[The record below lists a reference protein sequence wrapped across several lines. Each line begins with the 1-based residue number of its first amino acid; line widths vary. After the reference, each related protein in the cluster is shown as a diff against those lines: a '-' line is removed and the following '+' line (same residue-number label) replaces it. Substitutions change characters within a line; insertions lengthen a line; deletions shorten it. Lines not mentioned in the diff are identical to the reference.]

1 MASEDAR
8 YRETSQFQ
16 AWSFSPA
23 QLAAMREK
31 TNAIARQRIAE
42 RTLASASNPPTS
54 NNTSHANTPDPS
66 GHGTPNPTEN
76 STPTLPDFLK
86 PEEEALLVSFY
97 VSELLRAADHLGVPD
112 EVRATATVFFRR
124 FFLTNS
130 IMTYPPQEMILV
142 ALFVGSKAEGRFPR
156 IIEFQQKFNTKQD
169 ILAGEFLLCQGNR
182 FNFEVRHPF
191 RALMGATMELRSYGD
206 IDEQRIMAAEKR
218 AHEILLFSPLMT
230 DAYFHYTPSQIMFA
244 ALSLADRGLAERLIQ
259 ETFHFVPPTTNND
272 NTPAVTPLPGLE
284 NSGIG
289 RKEGGS
295 KGITTND
302 ERAAIVGP
310 GIRDK
315 VMGTI
320 EACRNMLSTEL
331 PERKS
336 HWTSEAIFKSQIR
349 PVRKKLTK
357 CRDPD
362 RWNLSE
368 LQRQRREA
376 GVRRADS
383 EERPAAS
390 NGAKDAAI
398 FGGDLSADA
407 PEKKRR
413 KVDGNGLEDPF
424 GGPL

>member
-8 YRETSQFQ
+8 YRETSQFE

-31 TNAIARQRIAE
+31 TNALARRRIAE
-42 RTLASASNPPTS
+42 RMLASALNPPTS

-66 GHGTPNPTEN
+66 GNGTPNPNEN
-76 STPTLPDFLK
+76 GAPTLPDFLK

-191 RALMGATMELRSYGD
+191 RALMGAMMELRSYGD
-206 IDEQRIMAAEKR
+206 IDEQRIIAAEKR
-218 AHEILLFSPLMT
+218 AHGILLFSPLMT

-272 NTPAVTPLPGLE
+272 STPAQTPLPGSE
-284 NSGIG
+284 NLGTA
-289 RKEGGS
+289 RKDGGG
-295 KGITTND
+295 KGQMTND
-302 ERAAIVGP
+302 ERAAIIGT

-320 EACRNMLSTEL
+320 EACRNMLSNEL

-336 HWTSEAIFKSQIR
+336 HWTSESIFKSQIR

-368 LQRQRREA
+368 LQRQRREQ
-376 GVRRADS
+376 GLKREDS
-383 EERPAAS
+383 EERAATSKGSKDPAL
-390 NGAKDAAI
+390 
-398 FGGDLSADA
+398 FGGDLVAGA

>member
-1 MASEDAR
+1 
-8 YRETSQFQ
+8 
-16 AWSFSPA
+16 
-23 QLAAMREK
+23 
-31 TNAIARQRIAE
+31 
-42 RTLASASNPPTS
+42 
-54 NNTSHANTPDPS
+54 
-66 GHGTPNPTEN
+66 
-76 STPTLPDFLK
+76 
-86 PEEEALLVSFY
+86 
-97 VSELLRAADHLGVPD
+97 
-112 EVRATATVFFRR
+112 
-124 FFLTNS
+124 
-130 IMTYPPQEMILV
+130 
-142 ALFVGSKAEGRFPR
+142 
-156 IIEFQQKFNTKQD
+156 
-169 ILAGEFLLCQGNR
+169 
-182 FNFEVRHPF
+182 
-191 RALMGATMELRSYGD
+191 
-206 IDEQRIMAAEKR
+206 
-218 AHEILLFSPLMT
+218 
-230 DAYFHYTPSQIMFA
+230 MFA

-284 NSGIG
+284 NPGIG

-295 KGITTND
+295 KGMTTND

-336 HWTSEAIFKSQIR
+336 HWTSVSGFAPFVFARPPLQYQLMHHPTSQESIFKSQIR